1 MKMPWQRR
9 TAAGPS
15 ASPGASVSFGASV
28 SPGAETSPAPAPTSP
43 TLAEWAGAIDAT
55 RLSAETV
62 KEAERF
68 LRTYRRMNML
78 DVRREIAFRLRSKIE
93 EQVSPP
99 PPISISNMDVIAT
112 ALTMRRRQLGIGDGP
127 L

>member
-9 TAAGPS
+9 TAAGPG
-15 ASPGASVSFGASV
+15 ASPGVSVGPSGKA
-28 SPGAETSPAPAPTSP
+28 SPAPAPVSP
-43 TLAEWAGAIDAT
+43 ALVEWASAIDAT
-55 RLSAETV
+55 SLAAETV

-68 LRTYRRMNML
+68 LRTYRRMTML

-99 PPISISNMDVIAT
+99 PPVSISNMDVIAT

-127 L
+127 F